1 MKEEEK
7 GVDREEAQISGRTQG
22 PYGTDDSDVDR
33 AVSDNKHRRE
43 MENSSNGLDSEQI
56 RGGQDGRNNR
66 GIGSMDM
73 DSHNG
78 VIRMGD
84 MDNSTMEV
92 TDEGKENAIA
102 NQEKTNTSTVDVTT
116 HGPDDYASADEV
128 DAPEAQRDA
137 KDNAQAA
144 EQDDEAGTDSDDM
157 QQVSQSGTDTDH
169 KPTY

>member
-1 MKEEEK
+1 MKEDEE
-7 GVDREEAQISGRTQG
+7 GVDRDEAQISGRTQG
-22 PYGTDDSDVDR
+22 PYGTDDSDAER
-33 AVSDNKHRRE
+33 AIIDNKHRPE
-43 MENSSNGLDSEQI
+43 MENTSNGMDSVQV

-66 GIGSMDM
+66 AMGGMDM

-92 TDEGKENAIA
+92 TEEGKENAIS
-102 NQEKTNTSTVDVTT
+102 NQDKTNTSTVDVTT

-128 DAPEAQRDA
+128 GVPEAQREAKESAQDDDA
-137 KDNAQAA
+137 DDDNSDA
-144 EQDDEAGTDSDDM
+144 EQLAQT
-157 QQVSQSGTDTDH
+157 GTDTEH